1 MDNSYP
7 MVEMSHPDYLRHDE
21 QQPKKSPLPL
31 IASVAAVIIIAAVG
45 IVVGIVANTNTDGEV
60 ESGDDEI
67 IAETDEAWEIE
78 NFEDFSEKSERL
90 NARLAELVKT
100 SPYADYT
107 STSTEVDNS
116 NNLFNH
122 AKDTIINNEFDS
134 FLSQYSE
141 NITTVSAMNSNIL
154 NYYLDRGDIVIINA
168 EGEAPYTNG
177 PVVIF
182 GGSPVDGLYSVYHK
196 GIADGEDQAM
206 YTKLDL
212 FNNITGDAKF
222 YAVTEL
228 NHE

>member
-1 MDNSYP
+1 MDNGYP
-7 MVEMSHPDYLRHDE
+7 MVEMSHPDYLHHE
-21 QQPKKSPLPL
+21 QSKKSPLPL
-31 IASVAAVIIIAAVG
+31 IAGVAAIIIIATVG
-45 IVVGIVANTNTDGEV
+45 IVVGIVANTSTDGEV
-60 ESGDDEI
+60 ESDGDEI

-122 AKDTIINNEFDS
+122 AKDAIVNNEFDS

-141 NITTVSAMNSNIL
+141 NITTVQAMNSNIL
-154 NYYLDRGDIVIINA
+154 NYYLDRGDIVIIDA
-168 EGEAPYTNG
+168 DGEAPYTNS

-196 GIADGEDQAM
+196 AIADGENQAM

>member
-1 MDNSYP
+1 MDNGYP
-7 MVEMSHPDYLRHDE
+7 MVEMSHPDYLHRDE
-21 QQPKKSPLPL
+21 QQPKKLPLPL
-31 IASVAAVIIIAAVG
+31 IAGVAAIIIIAAVS
-45 IVVGIVANTNTDGEV
+45 IVVGIVANTSTDGEA

-78 NFEDFSEKSERL
+78 NFEDFSEKSEQL
-90 NARLAELVKT
+90 NARLAELVKI
-100 SPYADYT
+100 SPYADYV

-116 NNLFNH
+116 NNLFSH
-122 AKDTIINNEFDS
+122 AKDAIINNELGS

-154 NYYLDRGDIVIINA
+154 NYYLDRGDIIIIDA

-177 PVVIF
+177 PVAIF

-196 GIADGEDQAM
+196 GIADGEDQTM

-222 YAVTEL
+222 YVVTEL